1 MFHPNMKAMTEG
13 FSVIGNLKYRSFRDA
28 VADVWEVDGRAG
40 AGGEYQSPHPRLFVV
55 LDGSGPGAINIG
67 PDAGAF
73 VARPAAPARLSYIPA
88 GLVTRSH
95 VPVGTR
101 LRHLDLHFD
110 AATMVERF
118 AGAFDPSLLSV
129 PRLMFDDHRVL
140 ALAHL
145 LADEC
150 SGPGLHDLHGEGL
163 VLALFTQLFSVPRTG
178 LRPGQLSA
186 RRLRQAMDFIEA
198 NCLRNIRLHE
208 LAELVGL
215 SQSYFSSAFKAS
227 TGVAP
232 HQWQTQARVER
243 IKLMLLSPGVSLT
256 EVAINGGFSDQA
268 HMTRVFKRYAGMT
281 PAAWVR
287 SHGAGA

>member
-1 MFHPNMKAMTEG
+1 MFHPKMKSMTEG
-13 FSVIGNLKYRSFRDA
+13 FSIIGSLKYRSFKDA
-28 VADVWEVDGRAG
+28 VADVWEVDGKAG
-40 AGGEYQSPHPRLFVV
+40 AGGEYQSPYPRLFVV
-55 LDGSGPGAINIG
+55 LDGSGANAINIG
-67 PDAGAF
+67 PDGGTF
-73 VARPAAPARLSYIPA
+73 VAQPPAPARLSYIPA

-110 AATMVERF
+110 AAAMVERF
-118 AGAFDPSLLSV
+118 AGDFDPGLLSV
-129 PRLMFDDHRVL
+129 PRLMFDDERVL

-150 SGPGLHDLHGEGL
+150 SGPGLHDLYGEGL
-163 VLALFTQLFSVPRTG
+163 ALALFTQLFSVPRTG
-178 LRPGQLSA
+178 LRAGQLSA

-198 NCLRNIRLHE
+198 NCLRNIRLQE
-208 LAELVGL
+208 LADLVGL

-243 IKLMLLSPGVSLT
+243 IKLMLLASDASLT

-268 HMTRVFKRYAGMT
+268 HMTRIFKRYAGMT

-287 SHGAGA
+287 SHGTGL